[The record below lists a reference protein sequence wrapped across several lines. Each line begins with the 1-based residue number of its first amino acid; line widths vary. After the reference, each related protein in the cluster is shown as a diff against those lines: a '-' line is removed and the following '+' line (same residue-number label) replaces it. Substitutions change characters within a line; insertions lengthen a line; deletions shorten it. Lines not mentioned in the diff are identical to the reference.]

1 MVEKILDF
9 PANEGLK
16 KALALR
22 RLKSEYNGLLIEE
35 KGLELYLDDA
45 AVPRTEREARQG
57 EFKDLLLRINRL
69 LTDIARAGHYL
80 KSEEIRSGFDL

>member
-1 MVEKILDF
+1 MD
-9 PANEGLK
+9 
-16 KALALR
+16 
-22 RLKSEYNGLLIEE
+22 
-35 KGLELYLDDA
+35 LDDA
-45 AVPRTEREARQG
+45 AEPLTEREARQG